1 MLGMNLSSSSPNG
14 SVNLFTPLRAPIPH
28 STSLSPRSSGSGK
41 EERSTRQEDSSL
53 LARLKPAV
61 LELVLE
67 NSGSVARD
75 HLALERT
82 FLAYTRTSSVI
93 ATAGIALVQLF
104 TVASSTGT
112 NSTFRRLDQFARPLG
127 ATMVSFGLLV
137 LVLGSHRYFVVQA
150 SLLQGSFPVSRFG
163 VMGIT
168 SILFA
173 IAAILFTVL
182 VSG

>member
-1 MLGMNLSSSSPNG
+1 
-14 SVNLFTPLRAPIPH
+14 
-28 STSLSPRSSGSGK
+28 
-41 EERSTRQEDSSL
+41 L

-93 ATAGIALVQLF
+93 ATAGIGKYCPLFLPAALVQLF